1 MEAASNVE
9 TTCMQAVQEALIA
22 AQVQKALTAQQQQP
36 QEEGEGKQG
45 RMAAP
50 PLVLD
55 RSERLANSLGK
66 MAATV
71 ERLNALPHTFSIVLM
86 AGEAP
91 TGACQGTE
99 GAGK

>member
-1 MEAASNVE
+1 
-9 TTCMQAVQEALIA
+9 MQAVQEALIA
-22 AQVQKALTAQQQQP
+22 AQVQKALTAQQQQQP
-36 QEEGEGKQG
+36 QQEGEGKQS

-71 ERLNALPHTFSIVLM
+71 EQLNALPHTFSIVLM

-91 TGACQGTE
+91 TGVVGACQGIA
-99 GAGK
+99 GAGM